1 MPDPNGVW
9 LLTLVFPSTRSILLK
24 WNCAAACVIVEKN
37 PHPQAKNSPLPSQLL
52 SATWQEIWMLDLF
65 KAKQSERCTRLC
77 APLYLRKARTPRLCP
92 PVFAMAWPYQLVS
105 VYQVHRT
112 QRKWAH
118 LIAGAGGEGLLLR
131 TYIGIT
137 YIGTQYIN
145 KPPSL
150 LSSAQYWCSS
160 WNERQNGTI
169 I

>member
-65 KAKQSERCTRLC
+65 KAKQSEKVHSPVRSSLSAKGQDSSALPSSVCYGLAVSTRVGISS
-77 APLYLRKARTPRLCP
+77 PQDTKK
-92 PVFAMAWPYQLVS
+92 VS
-105 VYQVHRT
+105 TLDSRS
-112 QRKWAH
+112 W
-118 LIAGAGGEGLLLR
+118 GGEGLLLC

-160 WNERQNGTI
+160 
-169 I
+169 